1 MEFWILLFKI
11 AIFLPCI
18 LFLFFISIKYG
29 GGKLQQ
35 MQNTRYLKVMER
47 LSLSKD
53 NSILV
58 VKIGERAYVVSSC
71 NKGIEILMELS
82 EEEMNKVEAN
92 KAIPQYNNLKDFY
105 NKLKVKGRYDDE
117 K

>member
-11 AIFLPCI
+11 VIFLPFI
-18 LFLFFISIKYG
+18 LFLVFISIKYG

-35 MQNTRYLKVMER
+35 VQNTRYLRVMER

-53 NSILV
+53 NSILI
-58 VKIGERAYVVSSC
+58 VKIGEKVYVISSC
-71 NKGIEILMELS
+71 NKSIEILMELS
-82 EEEMNKVEAN
+82 EEEIAKIEAN